1 LTATFL
7 TQPRFAWRAS
17 RRVWALL
24 LVAASAVLYA
34 AFRDQWLFPHNEEA
48 PVFQSINSIRDW
60 VDVNRNSS
68 PIFVLVF
75 DVIRVGIGALF
86 DAIQAVLTNL
96 SWVGVLVA
104 AGAIGLVFAGR
115 RIAVLMVAGFLA
127 FGVMGLWQESLD
139 TLALTLAAVIVSL
152 AIGIPLGI
160 VAGRDERFQAIVN
173 PVLDVM
179 QILPTFAYLAPIA
192 LLFLIGPPAAIIATM
207 IYAIPPAI
215 RITALGIRG
224 VSGTT
229 VEAATSLGSTR
240 WQLLRKVQLP
250 MARRTIVLGINQTM
264 MMALS
269 MVVITAL
276 INAPGLGPRI
286 LNALSAVNV
295 GLAFNAGLAI
305 VILAIVLDRL
315 TSAASERVELRD
327 QAGDGSGPSRRTI
340 VAGAVGLTVLAAIVG
355 SLALGGSAFPDAV
368 TISFAEPVNAVT
380 KWVQLNLFGV
390 TDAIKNIVTSGLV
403 NPLQTI
409 LTTAPWWLVVLFIA
423 ATAFLVSGIRPA
435 VVTAVAL
442 LGVAGLQLWD
452 HGMQTLASVLIGTV
466 LTLLVGLVL
475 GVWSARSDRV
485 GRILRPILDAA
496 QTMPSFVYLIPA
508 IALFSA
514 TRFTGIVAAIIYA
527 APPVIRL
534 VEDGIRN
541 VPATVIEAATAS
553 GSTSRQLLWK
563 VQLPM
568 ARRSLLLAANQGIVL
583 VLAMVVVAGL
593 VGGGGLGFDVV
604 SGFAQR
610 EDFGKGLAAGISI
623 VLLGIMLDRITQG
636 AGGRPTGPGR
646 PVAIVPPG
654 TTLQAGVKAP

>member
-1 LTATFL
+1 LD
-7 TQPRFAWRAS
+7 WRTS
-17 RRVWALL
+17 RRVWTLL
-24 LVAASAVLYA
+24 LVAVSTVLYV
-34 AFRDQWLFPHNEEA
+34 AFRDTWLLPHNEEA
-48 PVFQSINSIRDW
+48 SVFRSINVIRDW
-60 VDVNRNSS
+60 VDANRNSS
-68 PIFVLVF
+68 PIFVFVF
-75 DVIRVGIGALF
+75 DLIRVAIGALF
-86 DAIQAVLTNL
+86 DAIQALLTNL

-104 AGAIGLVFAGR
+104 AGAIGLVFARR
-115 RIAVLMVAGFLA
+115 RIALLMVAGFLA
-127 FGVMGLWQESLD
+127 FGLMGLWQESLD
-139 TLALTLAAVIVSL
+139 TLALTLAAVAVSL

-160 VAGRDERFQAIVN
+160 VAGRNERFQAIVN
-173 PVLDVM
+173 PILDVM

-229 VEAATSLGSTR
+229 IEAATSLGSTH
-240 WQLLRKVQLP
+240 WQVLRNVQLP

-276 INAPGLGPRI
+276 INAPGLGPKI
-286 LNALSAVNV
+286 ISALSAVNV

-315 TSAASERVELRD
+315 TTAASERVEHRGL
-327 QAGDGSGPSRRTI
+327 AGDERGPSRRTI
-340 VAGAVGLTVLAAIVG
+340 VAGAFALTIVAAIVG
-355 SLALGGSAFPDAV
+355 TLALGGSTFPDAV
-368 TISFAEPVNAVT
+368 TISFAEPVNTAT
-380 KWVQLNLFGV
+380 KWVQLNLFAV

-403 NPLQTI
+403 NPLQTV
-409 LTTAPWWLVVLFIA
+409 LTTAPWWLVVLFTA
-423 ATAFLVSGIRPA
+423 GTAFLVGGIRPA
-435 VVTAVAL
+435 IVTAVAL
-442 LGVAGLQLWD
+442 LGIVGLQLWD

-466 LTLLVGLVL
+466 LTLLVGLAL

-485 GRILRPILDAA
+485 GRVLRPILDAA

-654 TTLQAGVKAP
+654 TTIQAGVKAP

>member
-1 LTATFL
+1 MTAAVL
-7 TQPRFAWRAS
+7 TQPRFDWRAS
-17 RRVWALL
+17 RRVWAVL
-24 LVAASAVLYA
+24 LVAASAVLYV
-34 AFRDQWLFPHNEEA
+34 AFRDQWLMPHNEEA
-48 PVFQSINSIRDW
+48 PVFGSINGIRDW
-60 VDVNRNSS
+60 VDANRNSS

-86 DAIQAVLTNL
+86 DVIQAILTNL
-96 SWVGVLVA
+96 TWAGVLVA

-115 RIAVLMVAGFLA
+115 RIAILMVAGFLA
-127 FGVMGLWQESLD
+127 FGLLGLWQESLD
-139 TLALTLAAVIVSL
+139 TLALTLAAVAVSL

-160 VAGRDERFQAIVN
+160 VAGRNDRFQAIVN

-229 VEAATSLGSTR
+229 IEAAASMGSTR
-240 WQLLRKVQLP
+240 WQVLRKVQLP
-250 MARRTIVLGINQTM
+250 MARKTIVLGINQTM

-276 INAPGLGPRI
+276 INAPGLGPKI

-295 GLAFNAGLAI
+295 GLAFDSGLAI
-305 VILAIVLDRL
+305 VIMAIVLDRL
-315 TSAASERVELRD
+315 TTAASQRVELHGASDAER
-327 QAGDGSGPSRRTI
+327 GLSRRTVLLGALVLTAAAA
-340 VAGAVGLTVLAAIVG
+340 VAG
-355 SLALGGSAFPDAV
+355 SLALGGSSFPDAV
-368 TISFAEPVNAVT
+368 NVSFAGPVNAVT

-390 TDAIKNIVTSGLV
+390 TDGIKNIVTGGLV
-403 NPLQTI
+403 NPLQTV
-409 LTTAPWWLVVLFIA
+409 LTTAPWWLVVLFLVG
-423 ATAFLVSGIRPA
+423 TAFLVSGIRPA
-435 VVTAVAL
+435 IVTAVAL

-452 HGMQTLASVLIGTV
+452 HGMQTLASVLIGTA
-466 LTLLVGLVL
+466 LTLLVGLAL
-475 GVWSARSDRV
+475 GIWSARNDRV
-485 GRILRPILDAA
+485 GRFLRPVLDAA

-568 ARRSLLLAANQGIVL
+568 ARRSILLAANQGIVL
-583 VLAMVVVAGL
+583 VLAMVVVGGL
-593 VGGGGLGFDVV
+593 VGAGGLGFDVV

-654 TTLQAGVKAP
+654 TTVQAGVKEP